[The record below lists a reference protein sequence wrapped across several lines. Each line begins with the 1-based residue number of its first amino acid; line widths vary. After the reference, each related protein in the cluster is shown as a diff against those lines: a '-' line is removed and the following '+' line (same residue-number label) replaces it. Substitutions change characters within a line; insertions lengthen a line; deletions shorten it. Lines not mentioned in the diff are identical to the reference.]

1 MTTPPTSPARS
12 QQSPNADSLPV
23 LADDA
28 RPYIQIRPTTDHADP
43 WNLPLH
49 LKRLHRLCFD
59 DSARHWLPF
68 DSPAHSTIEVTLYT
82 RGHGEI
88 AYLFG
93 CSAPEKLDAL
103 EGLLREAVPN
113 SYQFQRV
120 EFHTDSLTDPN
131 HGSIAG
137 IEFEG
142 RPRSPRDWQTRLTPY
157 TDFYG
162 PENRYRAN
170 GSNSSREGQTKTIP
184 LATIAEAMARS
195 DTPVLYQAL
204 LTPYDDFTSELDTY
218 SRAIETGSVGILDQA
233 INALAGYPDPED
245 IRLTATDQT
254 RLETLAEKDGRH
266 SFIVNAR
273 AVAMGGKAR
282 ESENLIRT
290 LESAF
295 AEVSGETYDIRASI
309 STGNPGQ
316 DLFERITDR
325 TIHHPTYETLTQR
338 LPGTQTGSA
347 GIVAD
352 PAEVGSF
359 CLLDG
364 DALTTEGR
372 RAVAPTPAAKTGL
385 RLPPQSVLENY
396 QQPGFEVGLPL
407 TADKTPRNSPV
418 AVPPAL
424 QPMHQAIL
432 GATGSGKSVLNLS
445 GVLSNHARTDGPSVL
460 FLPKGGNAVTEY
472 LLAHYAR
479 FDGLDDVVYFDCS
492 ETVPALSFFD
502 IRPQLETGIPR
513 TTAVQDVADHY
524 IELLGQIMG
533 TERFERAVRSPD
545 LIRYLIHALFDPVHG
560 SDAFSHREL
569 HLAVKTMQQDG
580 SPPAVS
586 DAELERSLS
595 KQPDTDARTFSK
607 IMAGVAS
614 RIEKITIDARL
625 ARMFNHVAVDE
636 PTDDEHASPDED
648 GTAEDT
654 AQTPHFDLGE
664 YLDEDV
670 VIIVDTGGIRTAAQR
685 AIALAILSNAWSA
698 LKRRTRSSGP
708 ETDHSLVNLYIE
720 EAASIANASLLKE
733 LLAQGREFDV
743 SVTLAMQFP
752 SQLAG
757 ADASAADELL
767 NNVQSVVSGSVPSDF
782 ELAKRL
788 ATGETDA
795 QTIAD
800 RLDGLRR
807 GEWLVKLPG
816 EFLGETPEPFL
827 VQSLPLPPGHPKG
840 SMPLAGETHSD
851 FESARDDLE
860 ARSIETVGLELTEP
874 QTVENASQEGDED
887 EEAVPVRV
895 DSALPH
901 TKRLP
906 GMVSYDEGGH
916 ALLCVDC
923 ETRYSPD
930 DAGLEQ
936 AIECCHSRS
945 EVDPDDIPI
954 TDVNLRLDESERR
967 QSEWSDQA
975 LMFLQAVHNASQ
987 FTYEPPGYDL
997 LSDSMI
1003 RLREYVGVESSEV
1016 DALIDA
1022 GLLSQDTTRPHRL
1035 YSLRPEGRNL
1045 IGQVNQHGVHYG
1057 HGKGD
1062 LDESAQHVL
1071 GVEVTR
1077 QWLEREF
1084 REDSESP
1091 VTEVRPY
1098 YELREGSVPVA
1109 GFMGDDSDAAEA
1121 SSDFEQHRLD
1131 LAGLD
1136 VDEEIVVVCEIERVN
1151 HDLRRAAPSD
1161 YDKMAACDPDEAI
1174 WVAMSHSEAH
1184 EILQALND
1192 PLEGDQRV
1200 EKTYSESSPVQK
1212 FRIDEPGFT
1221 QMHTLEQL
1229 LSKVREE

>member
-1 MTTPPTSPARS
+1 M
-12 QQSPNADSLPV
+12 
-23 LADDA
+23 
-28 RPYIQIRPTTDHADP
+28 
-43 WNLPLH
+43 
-49 LKRLHRLCFD
+49 
-59 DSARHWLPF
+59 PF
-68 DSPAHSTIEVTLYT
+68 DSPAHTTIEVLLYT
-82 RGHGEI
+82 HGHGEI
-88 AYLFG
+88 TYLFG
-93 CSAPEKLDAL
+93 GSDPEKLDAL

-113 SYQFQRV
+113 SYEFQRV
-120 EFHTDSLTDPN
+120 EFHPDALADPD

-137 IEFEG
+137 LEFEG
-142 RPRSPRDWQTRLTPY
+142 QPRSPRDWQTRLTPY

-162 PENRYRAN
+162 PENRYRKDK
-170 GSNSSREGQTKTIP
+170 SNSTHEGQTKTIP
-184 LATIAEAMARS
+184 LATIAETMARS
-195 DTPVLYQAL
+195 DIRVLYQAL
-204 LTPYDDFTSELDTY
+204 LTPYDDFTNELDAY

-254 RLETLAEKDGRH
+254 RLEALVEKDGRH
-266 SFIVNAR
+266 SFIMNAR
-273 AVAMGGKAR
+273 TVAMSEEES

-295 AEVSGETYDIRASI
+295 AEVSGTTYDIRASV
-309 STGNPGQ
+309 STGDYGQ
-316 DLFERITDR
+316 TLFEQITDR
-325 TIHHPTYETLTQR
+325 TIQHPTYETLTQR
-338 LPGTQTGSA
+338 LPGTQTGST

-364 DALTTEGR
+364 DALTSEGS
-372 RAVAPTPAAKTGL
+372 RAVAPTSAAKTGL
-385 RLPPQSVLENY
+385 RLPPQSVLGNY
-396 QQPGFEVGLPL
+396 QQPGFKIGLPL

-445 GVLSNHARTDGPSVL
+445 GVLSNHATTDGPSVL
-460 FLPKGGNAVTEY
+460 FLPKGGNAVAEY
-472 LLAHYAR
+472 LLAHHAR

-502 IRPQLETGIPR
+502 IRPQLEAGIPR

-533 TERFERAVRSPD
+533 MERFERAVRSPD

-569 HLAVKTMQQDG
+569 HLAVKKMQQDG

-595 KQPDTDARTFSK
+595 KQLDTDARTFSK

-636 PTDDEHASPDED
+636 PTGDDDATHDED
-648 GTAEDT
+648 GAAEDT
-654 AQTPHFDLGE
+654 PQTPHFDLGE
-664 YLDEDV
+664 YLDENV

-708 ETDHSLVNLYIE
+708 ETDHALVNLYIE

-840 SMPLAGETHSD
+840 SMPLAGETRSG

-860 ARSIETVGLELTEP
+860 ARTIETVGLELTEP
-874 QTVENASQEGDED
+874 QTAEDASQVTDETD
-887 EEAVPVRV
+887 EETVPVRV

-906 GMVSYDEGGH
+906 GMVSYEEGGH
-916 ALLCVDC
+916 ALLCADC

-954 TDVNLRLDESERR
+954 TDVNLRLDENERR

-987 FTYEPPGYDL
+987 FTYEAPGYDL

-1003 RLREYVGVESSEV
+1003 RLQEYVGVESAEV
-1016 DALIDA
+1016 DELLEA

-1035 YSLRPEGRNL
+1035 YSLRPEGRKL
-1045 IGQVNQHGVHYG
+1045 IGQENQHGVHYG

-1062 LDESAQHVL
+1062 LDESTQHVL

-1077 QWLEREF
+1077 QWVEQEF

-1091 VTEVRPY
+1091 VVEVRPY

-1109 GFMGDDSDAAEA
+1109 GFMGSDTDAAEA

-1136 VDEEIVVVCEIERVN
+1136 VDGEIVVVCEIERVN

-1161 YDKMAACDPDEAI
+1161 YDKMAACDPEEAI